1 MTRVLVVE
9 DLGVRRAGRRVL
21 DGVRL
26 AAAAG
31 EVVGIVGPNG
41 AGKSTLLAAI
51 AGVLAPDRGAVLV
64 GGASVWGAERE
75 RRRARRT
82 LGYVPEAADP
92 PGHLT
97 GAEVLALVAA
107 IKGAPPLAADL
118 RARLGLEPLGAARVD
133 RMSLGQRRRTC
144 LAAALIGDPALL
156 VLDEPSNGLD
166 PGGALALAGLLAERA
181 AGGVAVIFSSHDGGL
196 LERLG
201 ARRVALAAGR
211 LAAEPAE
218 GAPDE
223 PPIASAGAARV
234 PDPSGS
240 S

>member
-1 MTRVLVVE
+1 VS
-9 DLGVRRAGRRVL
+9 
-21 DGVRL
+21 L
-26 AAAAG
+26 ATAAG
-31 EVVGIVGPNG
+31 EIVGVVGPNG
-41 AGKSTLLAAI
+41 AGKSTLLAAV

-75 RRRARRT
+75 RRRARRA

-97 GAEVLALVAA
+97 GAEVWALVAA
-107 IKGAPPLAADL
+107 VKGAPPLAADL
-118 RARLGLEPLGAARVD
+118 RARLGLEPLAASRVD

-144 LAAALIGDPALL
+144 LGAALVGDPGLL

-166 PGGALALAGLLAERA
+166 PDGVQTLAELLAERA
-181 AGGVAVIFSSHDGGL
+181 AAGVAVIFSSHDGGL
-196 LERLG
+196 LDRLE

-218 GAPDE
+218 ATPADAPAPAAE
-223 PPIASAGAARV
+223 AARV
-234 PDPSGS
+234 PDPAGS